1 MTVFAK
7 MRKHLRAYSTIKLG
21 SFIAKRQTRVH
32 SSQFRVRRWLPK
44 NGGKKKC
51 KMRYTIFAK

>member
-44 NGGKKKC
+44 NGGKKNVK
-51 KMRYTIFAK
+51 